1 MTQLPIST
9 CLWLGRYEK
18 QLLKLCSL
26 LRGSLQYSLLYR
38 GSHIWFSH
46 LYNHLVFWS
55 SAVKG
60 SEVLIGRSLVKSY
73 KKHSNFLL
81 SSVMLM
87 LFTEQHLRSPK
98 SQRSKIYHLHLH
110 YHYCAWTSHIDIP
123 ILAVSGNFVAMA
135 TAKLATSLIAFQ
147 AFMHMSITYRPS
159 YPHTDA
165 GTRSSVVERPNRKVV
180 DSSPIRSHRGF
191 FFLHRSLCHSPNDI
205 LLHLNHAAEIYHFH
219 LHHYCC
225 T

>member
-1 MTQLPIST
+1 MRNN
-9 CLWLGRYEK
+9 CLSSAHYWGDRFNTHFFIR
-18 QLLKLCSL
+18 S
-26 LRGSLQYSLLYR
+26 
-38 GSHIWFSH
+38 SHIWFSH

-60 SEVLIGRSLVKSY
+60 SEVLIGRSKVKSY

>member
-1 MTQLPIST
+1 
-9 CLWLGRYEK
+9 
-18 QLLKLCSL
+18 
-26 LRGSLQYSLLYR
+26 
-38 GSHIWFSH
+38 
-46 LYNHLVFWS
+46 
-55 SAVKG
+55 
-60 SEVLIGRSLVKSY
+60 
-73 KKHSNFLL
+73 
-81 SSVMLM
+81 M

-98 SQRSKIYHLHLH
+98 SQRSKICHLHLN

-225 T
+225 TWASHIDILIHPRSFQILCHHGKSSVCHDSTLNTAVKGSKY